1 LYFLFLGSIPIYG
14 FFKTTNPLIH
24 RKEVSMNKKEKLN
37 LSYELL
43 KNVLQSAFEIPAI
56 LFTPPYADIKKIDL
70 GLRAM
75 VWTDYENEQQ
85 NISFGDSFTGYRLII
100 VKSNLGFYNILTL
113 LESGAQPDFFAIGPF
128 RDEELSANYFTQ
140 ILRESRI
147 SPGEIQSLKHIYEQM
162 PYAHPDAVT
171 AVVKHVLSVHYPQF
185 ETVVPEFM
193 QYADQK
199 RDIDINKEL
208 LDAYTVEHAKE
219 YRNSLFN
226 FLTLLKTGDSP
237 RAQEALHTFLENAR
251 FVHDNSMREYRW
263 LLHSLNNYCH
273 TELLTTDIHPYHI
286 IKQMISTRTKI
297 ESLTTMAKLEQM
309 PGEICHKY
317 CLLVKNYANTSY
329 SRLTKEVINYIQLHL
344 EEELS
349 LNYLAEQ
356 FGKNASA
363 LSHSFSKETGIR
375 LTKFIQQTRI
385 QEAIHLFNTTDFSVS
400 DVAVMVGYQDFSY
413 FSKLFSAQTG
423 MSPREY
429 KTKGPKN

>member
-1 LYFLFLGSIPIYG
+1 MKNS
-14 FFKTTNPLIH
+14 
-24 RKEVSMNKKEKLN
+24 KEKLTR
-37 LSYELL
+37 SYELL
-43 KNVLQSAFEIPAI
+43 QNVLQSAFQIPTI

-75 VWTDYENEQQ
+75 VWTDYGNDQQ
-85 NISFGDSFTGYRLII
+85 NLSFGNSFGDYRLII
-100 VKSNLGFYNILTL
+100 VKSNLGFYNILAL
-113 LESGAQPDFFAIGPF
+113 LESAEQPDFLAIGPF

-140 ILRESRI
+140 ILRDSHI
-147 SPGEIQSLKHIYEQM
+147 SPTEIQSLKHIYEQM

-171 AVVKHVLSVHYPQF
+171 AVVKHVLSVHYPEF
-185 ETVVPEFM
+185 ETVVPESM
-193 QYADQK
+193 QYAEQK

-208 LDAYTVEHAKE
+208 LDAYTVEHAQE
-219 YRNSLFN
+219 YRNSLFD
-226 FLTLLKTGDSP
+226 FLSLLKTGDSP
-237 RAQEALHTFLENAR
+237 KAQLALRAFLENAR

-297 ESLTTMAKLEQM
+297 DSLTTMARLEQM

-317 CLLVKNYANTSY
+317 CLLVKNYANTTY
-329 SRLTKEVINYIQLHL
+329 SRLTKDVIDYIRLHL

-349 LNYLAEQ
+349 LNYLAEH
-356 FGKNASA
+356 FHKNASA
-363 LSHSFSKETGIR
+363 LSHSFSKETGTS

-385 QEAIHLFNTTDFSVS
+385 REALRLFNTTDFSVS
-400 DVAVMVGYQDFSY
+400 DVAIMVGYQDFSY
-413 FSKLFSAQTG
+413 FSKVFSQQTG

-429 KTKGPKN
+429 KKRGKG

>member
-1 LYFLFLGSIPIYG
+1 
-14 FFKTTNPLIH
+14 
-24 RKEVSMNKKEKLN
+24 MNQKEKLV

-43 KNVLQSAFEIPAI
+43 QNVLQSAFQIPTI

-75 VWTDYENEQQ
+75 VWTDYGSEQQ
-85 NISFGDSFTGYRLII
+85 NLSFGDASVGYHLII
-100 VKSNLGFYNILTL
+100 VKSNLGFYNIIAL
-113 LESGAQPDFFAIGPF
+113 LGSGKQPDFLAIGPF
-128 RDEELSANYFTQ
+128 RDEELSPNYFTQ
-140 ILRESRI
+140 ILRDSRI
-147 SPGEIQSLKHIYEQM
+147 SPTEIQSLKHIYEQM

-171 AVVKHVLSVHYPQF
+171 AVVKHVLSVHYPEF
-185 ETVVPEFM
+185 ESVVPELM
-193 QYADQK
+193 QYAKQK

-208 LDAYTVEHAKE
+208 LEAYTVEHAKD
-219 YRNSLFN
+219 YRNSLFD
-226 FLTLLKTGDSP
+226 FLALLKTGDSP
-237 RAQEALHTFLENAR
+237 KAQQALHSFLENAR
-251 FVHDNSMREYRW
+251 FVHDNSMREYRL
-263 LLHSLNNYCH
+263 LLHSINNYCH

-309 PGEICHKY
+309 PNEICHKY
-317 CLLVKNYANTSY
+317 CLLVKNYANTGY
-329 SRLTKEVINYIQLHL
+329 SRLTKDVINYIQLHP

-363 LSHSFSKETGIR
+363 LSHSFSKETGIS

-385 QEAIHLFNTTDFSVS
+385 REAIRLFNTTDFSVS
-400 DVAVMVGYQDFSY
+400 DVAIMVGYQDFSY
-413 FSKLFSAQTG
+413 FSKIFSAQTG

-429 KTKGPKN
+429 KKKGTVNH

>member
-1 LYFLFLGSIPIYG
+1 MD
-14 FFKTTNPLIH
+14 N
-24 RKEVSMNKKEKLN
+24 NKEKLTQG
-37 LSYELL
+37 YELL
-43 KNVLQSAFEIPAI
+43 QNVLQSAFQIPTI

-85 NISFGDSFTGYRLII
+85 TLTFGNDFGDQRLIL
-100 VKSNLGFYNILTL
+100 VKSNLGFYNLLAL
-113 LESGAQPDFFAIGPF
+113 LESAEQPDFLAIGPF

-140 ILRESRI
+140 ILHDSRI
-147 SPGEIQSLKHIYEQM
+147 SPAEIQSLKHIYEQM

-171 AVVKHVLSVHYPQF
+171 AVVKHVLSVHYPEF

-193 QYADQK
+193 QYAEQK

-219 YRNSLFN
+219 YRNSLFD
-226 FLTLLKTGDSP
+226 FLALLKTGDSP
-237 RAQEALHTFLENAR
+237 RAQQALRTFLENAR

-297 ESLTTMAKLEQM
+297 DSLTTMAKLEQM
-309 PGEICHKY
+309 PSEICHKY

-329 SRLTKEVINYIQLHL
+329 SRLTKDVINYIQLHL

-363 LSHSFSKETGIR
+363 LSHSFSKETGIS
-375 LTKFIQQTRI
+375 LTKYIQQTRI
-385 QEAIHLFNTTDFSVS
+385 REAIRLFNTTDFSVS
-400 DVAVMVGYQDFSY
+400 DIAVMVGYQDFSY
-413 FSKLFSAQTG
+413 FSKVFSSQTG

-429 KTKGPKN
+429 KKRGTEN